1 MPQPLTKHGALKRRS
16 LLDAAR
22 RVVSDGG
29 FRRLQ
34 MTVVAEAAGTA
45 VGTIYRY
52 FPAKADL
59 CAALV
64 AEVSSRELAVLSDV
78 AKSGA
83 TPPVA
88 LFDAVAVFA
97 HRALAD
103 RRLAYAMIA
112 EPVEPAVDAERLIW
126 RTRIG
131 QTLAEVIGEGTAA
144 GAFRPCDPRL
154 AASCITG
161 AFMEALVGPL
171 SPSSEARDAKAL
183 SDEIATLCLFMLSP
197 SPLRD
202 DDNASLRVQ

>member
-1 MPQPLTKHGALKRRS
+1 MTETLTKRGEVKRRA
-16 LLDAAR
+16 LLAAAK

-29 FRRLQ
+29 FQRLQ

-78 AKSGA
+78 AGSGA
-83 TPPVA
+83 QPPRA
-88 LFDAVAVFA
+88 LYDSVTVFA
-97 HRALAD
+97 RRALAN

-131 QTLAEVIGEGTAA
+131 ETLAKVIAAGTAD
-144 GAFRPCDPRL
+144 GDFRSCDPRL
-154 AASCITG
+154 AAACITG

-171 SPSSEARDAKAL
+171 SPSTEAGDDKAL
-183 SDEIATLCLFMLSP
+183 SLEIASLCLFMLSP
-197 SPLRD
+197 TPPGND
-202 DDNASLRVQ
+202 DDAHA